1 MRIAVL
7 GTGMVGQALAQ
18 RLAELGNGVTVGTR
32 DVATAMSRQQP
43 DGMGNAGFGTWAREH
58 PQVAVASLAD
68 AASGADVVINA
79 TSGGNSLSALEGAG
93 EANLT
98 GKVLIDVANPLDFS
112 GGMPPTLL
120 VKDTDSLGEQI
131 QRAFPGV
138 RVVKALNTMNAS
150 VMVHPEMVA
159 DGDHTVF
166 ICGNDDAAKALT
178 IALLT
183 ELGHTD
189 ILDLGDITS
198 ARGVE
203 MLLPLWL
210 RVMGAVG
217 TPAFQFK
224 VVR

>member
-18 RLAELGNGVTVGTR
+18 RLAELGHEVTVGTR
-32 DVATAMSRQQP
+32 DVSTAMSRHQP
-43 DGMGNAGFGTWAREH
+43 DGMGNPGFGTWALEH
-58 PQVAVASLAD
+58 PQVTVADLPD

-79 TSGGNSLSALEGAG
+79 TSGGSSLSALESAG
-93 EANLT
+93 EENLA

-112 GGMPPTLL
+112 AGMPPTLI

-131 QRAFPGV
+131 QRAFPTV
-138 RVVKALNTMNAS
+138 KVVKTLNTMNAS
-150 VMVHPEMVA
+150 VMVHPELVG

-166 ICGNDDAAKALT
+166 ICGNDAAAKTLT
-178 IALLT
+178 VTLLT